1 MVNQFATEEG
11 SMRARTITAT
21 GFAAFILMAANPALA
36 GYGALAH
43 DDSTGKYG
51 LSANE
56 ETQGKADDVALKICG
71 SDKCKIVFR
80 TSARQCGAI
89 AAAETG
95 SGWGGGKHAQ
105 RAAAELAAMQNC
117 QKHTKG
123 QCKVKGTECNR

>member
-1 MVNQFATEEG
+1 MG
-11 SMRARTITAT
+11 GRTIAAA
-21 GFAAFILMAANPALA
+21 GFAAWILMAAGPALA

-43 DDSTGKYG
+43 DDGTGKYG

-71 SDKCKIVFR
+71 GDKCKIVFR

-89 AAAETG
+89 ATAETG